1 MCLVAM
7 AFSTVIING
16 STTKYILQGL
26 GLLKMTPQQLG
37 VLEQVLQVILAGLL
51 AMPVQLS

>member
-37 VLEQVLQVILAGLL
+37 VLEHVLQVMHAGLL

>member
-1 MCLVAM
+1 M

-37 VLEQVLQVILAGLL
+37 VLEHVLQVMHAGLL